1 MIQLFWSCWCRYYW
15 NATNNVDVLWDP
27 PPGVRLEGTFLNA
40 QIIREMGVFING
52 GTSKWMVSVRE
63 NPNLKWMIWD

>member
-1 MIQLFWSCWCRYYW
+1 MRVAGWRRYYW

-40 QIIREMGVFING
+40 QIITEIIEMNA
-52 GTSKWMVSVRE
+52 
-63 NPNLKWMIWD
+63 